1 MVLNGKSL
9 HDLLMLVSEVA
20 IPGFPFFR
28 LYVKGISDYIFLI
41 ILLYVL
47 MILLCT
53 GNVTDLWQQLEF
65 ASELESGLQV
75 TCLI

>member
-28 LYVKGISDYIFLI
+28 LYVKGISDYIFLNNI
-41 ILLYVL
+41 VICADDTFVY
-47 MILLCT
+47 
-53 GNVTDLWQQLEF
+53 WK
-65 ASELESGLQV
+65 
-75 TCLI
+75 

>member
-53 GNVTDLWQQLEF
+53 GN
-65 ASELESGLQV
+65 ELRL
-75 TCLI
+75 LICGNSLSLLLSLNLAFK